1 MILLAIDQSNSFMVK
16 SAVLKSSSFP
26 ILGMKFST
34 VFLSELDSETLGA
47 LGEIK
52 DINEA
57 VELAIDPVTS
67 PAGINLLLILLIY
80 LKLPTN

>member
-26 ILGMKFST
+26 IHGIKFST
-34 VFLSELDSETLGA
+34 MVLSELDSETLGA

-67 PAGINLLLILLIY
+67 PAGINLPLKIY